1 MAQFNG
7 FAPASSQI
15 IRDHMVSGIE
25 NGTKDW
31 CSGAKLISSE
41 IPCIGR
47 PWYADTKLYEGHF
60 VIQFT
65 EHVKSPGSGAQHN
78 LTPQKL
84 QGGLKLLSEKY
95 PKRISEMLG
104 EQGDASTADMLIQA
118 SLFGK
123 IVYG

>member
-1 MAQFNG
+1 
-7 FAPASSQI
+7 
-15 IRDHMVSGIE
+15 
-25 NGTKDW
+25 
-31 CSGAKLISSE
+31 
-41 IPCIGR
+41 
-47 PWYADTKLYEGHF
+47 

-65 EHVKSPGSGAQHN
+65 EHEKGLGSGTKHN

-95 PKRISEMLG
+95 PERISEMLD
-104 EQGDASTADMLIQA
+104 EQGETSTADMLIQA